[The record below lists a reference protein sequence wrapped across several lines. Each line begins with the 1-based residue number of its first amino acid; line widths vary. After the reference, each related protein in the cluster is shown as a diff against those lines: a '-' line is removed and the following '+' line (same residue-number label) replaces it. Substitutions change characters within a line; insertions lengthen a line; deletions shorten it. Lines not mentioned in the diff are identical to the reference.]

1 MEYVSDFLQISSRP
15 WERGAFPS
23 FIPRKREDTY
33 GEPTVEI
40 FPASSVQKG
49 HREVRLV
56 KDNLECLLCSA
67 RFVLCQC
74 TLPITG
80 ALLALRMRQ

>member
-1 MEYVSDFLQISSRP
+1 MEHVSDLLQVSSRP
-15 WERGAFPS
+15 RERGAFPS

-33 GEPTVEI
+33 GGPSDEL

-49 HREVRLV
+49 HREVRLM

-67 RFVLCQC
+67 RFVLC
-74 TLPITG
+74 
-80 ALLALRMRQ
+80 LLIQ